1 MYEFVEAFHE
11 TMPHGSKLT
20 ALRILKENL
29 KKESYLLSLL
39 MLDHHLSDEGLFDFA
54 VEVEQR
60 VNRIK
65 NAIKL
70 LGEL

>member
-20 ALRILKENL
+20 ALRILSADLKE
-29 KKESYLLSLL
+29 ESGLLDLL
-39 MLDHHLSDEGLFDFA
+39 MLHLLHEGLLDFA